1 MLLST
6 ELRLPILK
14 TSRNNGVLQVTPFI
28 DLGTGWNNGEND
40 PNPNTLVGAGLGLL
54 WQQGNFAAR
63 IDYGIPLVSIDT
75 DKSTLQDNGIY
86 FSLRYNPSF

>member
-1 MLLST
+1 MLFST

-14 TSRNNGVLQVTPFI
+14 ASRTDGVLQLTPFI
-28 DLGTGWNNGEND
+28 DIGTGWNNAGD
-40 PNPNTLVGAGLGLL
+40 SLNPNTLVGAGLGLL